1 MRRVGRCIF
10 ENVCHL
16 AEAMSE
22 GILDEKGYK
31 RDELEDSFF
40 GIMVLPEFGFQEFQ
54 EGQQLKATREID
66 PLLIGPVLTA

>member
-1 MRRVGRCIF
+1 
-10 ENVCHL
+10 
-16 AEAMSE
+16 MSE